1 MLVGMSSPG
10 FHMMIP
16 FITSGIQGGRSHA
29 ITFIWIQ
36 PKIENWEFFPWES
49 LKKSLISYFQ
59 FGKSALLDKDTVLS
73 EKRIFNF

>member
-36 PKIENWEFFPWES
+36 PKIEN
-49 LKKSLISYFQ
+49 
-59 FGKSALLDKDTVLS
+59 
-73 EKRIFNF
+73 